1 LLLATHD
8 MTAKKSEDSP
18 FRIGAAQSI
27 SMISRLGGL
36 AAHSHA
42 SCSLF
47 NLGIEM
53 KLFSVACLF
62 GLLVAS
68 LGCMTNNWNSSLF
81 RSADSQSA
89 KSKSLIGAI
98 DAIGDNPVHRSLG
111 KGQAFDSRAR
121 DIERRLG
128 YSDQLGY

>member
-1 LLLATHD
+1 
-8 MTAKKSEDSP
+8 
-18 FRIGAAQSI
+18 
-27 SMISRLGGL
+27 
-36 AAHSHA
+36 
-42 SCSLF
+42 
-47 NLGIEM
+47 M

-81 RSADSQSA
+81 RSADSQSVND
-89 KSKSLIGAI
+89 KTILGS
-98 DAIGDNPVHRSLG
+98 IGDNSVHRSLG

-121 DIERRLG
+121 DIEKRLG

>member
-1 LLLATHD
+1 MLLLATHD
-8 MTAKKSEDSP
+8 MNAKKSWEKP
-18 FRIGAAQSI
+18 FRIGAHQSI
-27 SMISRLGGL
+27 GMISRLGGHAGVTL
-36 AAHSHA
+36 AGRS
-42 SCSLF
+42 SF

-81 RSADSQSA
+81 RSADSQSVND
-89 KSKSLIGAI
+89 KTILGS
-98 DAIGDNPVHRSLG
+98 IGDNSVHRSLG

-121 DIERRLG
+121 DIEKRLG

>member
-1 LLLATHD
+1 
-8 MTAKKSEDSP
+8 
-18 FRIGAAQSI
+18 
-27 SMISRLGGL
+27 MISRLGTLGLGL
-36 AAHSHA
+36 AAYPPAGRLS
-42 SCSLF
+42 F
-47 NLGIEM
+47 NLGFEM

-81 RSADSQSA
+81 RSADSHPA
-89 KSKSLIGAI
+89 KGKSIAGAI
-98 DAIGDNPVHRSLG
+98 DAIGDNPLHRTLG

-121 DIERRLG
+121 AIEKRLG